1 MNLFLLVKSVLW
13 NWTFTSELQISLSLV
28 ANLPLGY
35 FSVRSGWHEGAFVP
49 SQASVTRMAST
60 LNQNSP
66 NDRQIQIKFS
76 PQLCRTELAVFMSL
90 CAFVYFQLQNK
101 QLLKLGV
108 VVWLGGAA
116 HNPAPWAS
124 FSSTPNH
131 YQLHTLTWPRS
142 SKMLLFFFLFKP
154 FEPTKVPNICPRSAL
169 QVVGLTRLDSSADHC
184 HWYLWSTNIIKYFGL
199 IVSVIFVFCFFASCA
214 VCLLEKSAW

>member
-1 MNLFLLVKSVLW
+1 MNLFLLVESLLW
-13 NWTFTSELQISLSLV
+13 NWTFSSKLQISLSLV
-28 ANLPLGY
+28 TNLPLGY

-60 LNQNSP
+60 LNQNSQ
-66 NDRQIQIKFS
+66 NDRQTQITFS

-124 FSSTPNH
+124 FSNTPNR
-131 YQLHTLTWPRS
+131 YQLHILIWPQS
-142 SKMLLFFFLFKP
+142 SKMLLFFPPSLLQ
-154 FEPTKVPNICPRSAL
+154 AL
-169 QVVGLTRLDSSADHC
+169 PAHKSVLDQHFRL
-184 HWYLWSTNIIKYFGL
+184 
-199 IVSVIFVFCFFASCA
+199 
-214 VCLLEKSAW
+214 